1 MPDSAKRTDHA
12 SLLIKASPEK
22 IYDAFL
28 NPDAVQVWR
37 PPAGMS
43 CEVFEFD
50 PRENGTYRMAYR
62 YAQTNEAVG
71 KTSAH
76 EDQFTGKFKQLVPNK
91 KIVEEVVF
99 KSDDPVFAGNMII
112 ITELQQVPGG
122 TQVLFTAENV
132 PDGINAK
139 DHYDGMMSSLKNLAK
154 YTEEEPD
161 ITV

>member
-1 MPDSAKRTDHA
+1 MADLTKRTDHA

-37 PPAGMS
+37 PPSGMS
-43 CEVFEFD
+43 CEIFEFD
-50 PRENGTYRMAYR
+50 PRENGQYKMTFR
-62 YAQTNEAVG
+62 YGQSSEAVG
-71 KTSAH
+71 KTSDH
-76 EDQFTGKFKQLVPNK
+76 EDQFTGKFKLLVPNK

-99 KSDDPVFAGNMII
+99 KSDDPAFAGNMII
-112 ITELQQVPGG
+112 TTELKQVPGG
-122 TQVLFTAENV
+122 TQVLFTAEQV
-132 PDGINAK
+132 PTGISAK

-154 YTEEEPD
+154 YTEEEPG